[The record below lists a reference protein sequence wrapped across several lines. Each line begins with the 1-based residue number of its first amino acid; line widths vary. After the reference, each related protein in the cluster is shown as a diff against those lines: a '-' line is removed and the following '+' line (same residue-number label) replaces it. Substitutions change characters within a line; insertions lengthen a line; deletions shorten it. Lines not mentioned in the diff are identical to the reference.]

1 MGIPM
6 VGCDC
11 PVCQS
16 RNPKDRRLR
25 CSALLN
31 IGGKLILIDTSPDF
45 RQQGLRIGLT
55 RLDGVIW
62 THAHQDHSGGI
73 DDLRPL
79 FLRRKNPLPCLLSK
93 ATYNDIKGRFGYLF
107 DPADLKN
114 PSLRP
119 TFDLTVIP
127 KQGKVEFLGLP
138 VEFFTYSQ
146 MGMEVTG
153 LRFGSFAYVTDLKDY
168 DPSIFEWLKGVETL
182 VVSALRYETSP
193 LHLTLDEAVAFGK
206 AARAKKTYFTHIAHE
221 IGHDEGSTRLPSGF
235 ALAYDGLEIPIPS

>member
-11 PVCQS
+11 PVCRS
-16 RNPKDRRLR
+16 ANPKDRRLR

-45 RQQGLRIGLT
+45 RYQALRIGLT

-79 FLRRKNPLPCLLSK
+79 FLRNHHSLPCLLSE
-93 ATYNDIKGRFGYLF
+93 ATYKDFKNRYNYLF
-107 DPADLKN
+107 SPPDKNN

-119 TFDLTVIP
+119 KFDLNLISQ
-127 KQGKVEFLGLP
+127 QGEIDFLGIP
-138 VEFFTYSQ
+138 IEFFSYLQ
-146 MGMEVTG
+146 VGMEVTG
-153 LRFGSFAYVTDLKDY
+153 LRFGPFAYVTDLKDY
-168 DPSIFEWLKGVETL
+168 DDSIFERLKGVETL
-182 VVSALRYETSP
+182 VVSALRYESSP

-206 AARAKKTYFTHIAHE
+206 TVGAKKTYFTHMAHE
-221 IGHDEGSTRLPSGF
+221 IGHDEGSRRLPSGF
-235 ALAYDGLEIPIPS
+235 ALAYDGLEIPIHS